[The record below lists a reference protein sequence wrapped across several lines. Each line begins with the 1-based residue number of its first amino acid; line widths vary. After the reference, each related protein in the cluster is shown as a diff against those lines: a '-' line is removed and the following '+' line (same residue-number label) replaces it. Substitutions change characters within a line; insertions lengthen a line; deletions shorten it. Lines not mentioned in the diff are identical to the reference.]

1 MNDIEKD
8 HETTNYSVLAKSLHW
23 FFVIFFAFCIYKQVD
38 DIQQLEDISLFWT
51 EIIFASIFLIFLA
64 FRFLY
69 MTKTQK
75 TSLPKYTP
83 KYQKLVAKLVHLSM
97 YLTLAGIAGSGL
109 LIGLSFSMGVK
120 QGLLI
125 EIIVSIHEFFVSIVY
140 WLISIHVLAAIYHR
154 LRNDGVWNSMVPI
167 WKESKK

>member
-1 MNDIEKD
+1 
-8 HETTNYSVLAKSLHW
+8 
-23 FFVIFFAFCIYKQVD
+23 
-38 DIQQLEDISLFWT
+38 
-51 EIIFASIFLIFLA
+51 
-64 FRFLY
+64 

-83 KYQKLVAKLVHLSM
+83 ISKIIAKLVHLSM

-140 WLISIHVLAAIYHR
+140 WLISIHVSSNISSAT
-154 LRNDGVWNSMVPI
+154 
-167 WKESKK
+167 